1 MNETPKP
8 IQLNNFRIKGVAAS
22 NVKKGERVPVLVR
35 AEITSDE
42 PEFHLFMQGITN
54 LVVGKAQD
62 AGILVLMDR
71 ISALLLVT
79 HEGGTADLYLQNV
92 PFEMEIMAK
101 RDFAKGEAVY
111 QSGIADVRRLRMSW
125 LKLQP
130 KDGIASTIG
139 SHGCCKSIQESA
151 DTLRFTSRM
160 DPTTNLRR
168 SSEN

>member
-1 MNETPKP
+1 
-8 IQLNNFRIKGVAAS
+8 
-22 NVKKGERVPVLVR
+22 
-35 AEITSDE
+35 
-42 PEFHLFMQGITN
+42 MQGITN

-130 KDGIASTIG
+130 KDGMLCCFKVGWKFALFFDLDRRCPSGRTYRRTGQG
-139 SHGCCKSIQESA
+139 SVSQEA
-151 DTLRFTSRM
+151 AR
-160 DPTTNLRR
+160 LRR
-168 SSEN
+168 K